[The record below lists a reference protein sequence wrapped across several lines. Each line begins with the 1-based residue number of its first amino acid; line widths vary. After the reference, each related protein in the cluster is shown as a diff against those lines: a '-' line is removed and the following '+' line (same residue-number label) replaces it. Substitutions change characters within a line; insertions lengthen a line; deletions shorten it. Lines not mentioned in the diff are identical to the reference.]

1 MTCEGKYETSI
12 TFMYFTQIT
21 YKDSPEYAMRKQA
34 KKDGRI
40 KKDKKYNYT
49 MIDGR
54 IAIATKSL

>member
-1 MTCEGKYETSI
+1 
-12 TFMYFTQIT
+12 MYFTQIT